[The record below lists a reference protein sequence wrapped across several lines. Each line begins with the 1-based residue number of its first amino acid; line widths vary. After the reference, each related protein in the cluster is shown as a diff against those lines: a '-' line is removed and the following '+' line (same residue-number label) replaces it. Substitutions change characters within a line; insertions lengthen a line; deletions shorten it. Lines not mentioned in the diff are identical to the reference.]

1 MKFRFLLLLLVSISV
16 TMQAQL
22 SQNFYDYR
30 WPTILGDT
38 ISMSQYAGKKLM
50 VVNVASYCAYTPQYA
65 PLSQLDS
72 LYSTRYN
79 FAIVGFPCDDFGN
92 QGGRDSVIIAT
103 CHSYHVKFQIMSK
116 VKIIAGDTAPI
127 YKWLQ
132 RSDLNGVSDA
142 HVSWNFNKFLIDRQ
156 GHWVRWFDSS
166 VDPLDTAIVNW
177 IMADSAAIN
186 TGVPSIATSNDH
198 VNLISA
204 NPTSSDIRLAVRSE
218 TSQKLNI
225 DLVGM
230 DGRLA
235 GNIYTG
241 TLSGDFEIEY
251 SVAGSLP
258 TGVYLIKVHGETFDK
273 TLKCV
278 VKK

>member
-1 MKFRFLLLLLVSISV
+1 MKFKFLFILLISLSL
-16 TMQAQL
+16 TMRAQL
-22 SQNFYDYR
+22 SHNFYDYS

-79 FAIVGFPCDDFGN
+79 FAIVGFPCDDFGT

-103 CHSYHVKFQIMSK
+103 CHSYNVQFQIMSK
-116 VKIIAGDTAPI
+116 VQIVAGDTAPI

-132 RSDLNGVSDA
+132 RHDLNSVSNA
-142 HVSWNFNKFLIDRQ
+142 HVTWNFNKFLIDRQ

-166 VDPLDTAIVNW
+166 VSPLDTAIVNW
-177 IMADSAAIN
+177 IMADSASIS
-186 TGVPSIATSNDH
+186 TGVPSIETSSDH

-204 NPTSSDIRLAVRSE
+204 NPTSSDITLAVKSG
-218 TSQKLNI
+218 TSQKLKI
-225 DLVGM
+225 DLISM
-230 DGRLA
+230 DGRLS

-241 TLSGDFEIEY
+241 TVSGDLEIEY
-251 SVAGSLP
+251 SAAGSLP
-258 TGVYLIKVHGETFDK
+258 AGVYLIRVHGETFDK
-273 TLKCV
+273 TLKCII
-278 VKK
+278 KK